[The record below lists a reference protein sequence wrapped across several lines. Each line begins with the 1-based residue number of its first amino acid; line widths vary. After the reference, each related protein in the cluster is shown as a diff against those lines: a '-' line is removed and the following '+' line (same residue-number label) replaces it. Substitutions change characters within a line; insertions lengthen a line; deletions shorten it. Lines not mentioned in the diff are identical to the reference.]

1 MNYEEWLVGV
11 WDGMRWDGSHQFQCK
26 LNSSHQNP
34 TNYSIWSY
42 STKMPKKTQ
51 TCLHRLYVFPTVG
64 GIGSI
69 LFNWKSCDEI
79 STEPLAGSNI
89 SKGREFSAKFSK
101 FSFIL
106 RGGYSLLFGEKLKS
120 LSSLEDFPR
129 EDNFRKFS
137 L

>member
-1 MNYEEWLVGV
+1 M
-11 WDGMRWDGSHQFQCK
+11 
-26 LNSSHQNP
+26 
-34 TNYSIWSY
+34 
-42 STKMPKKTQ
+42 
-51 TCLHRLYVFPTVG
+51 G

-101 FSFIL
+101 FSL
-106 RGGYSLLFGEKLKS
+106 RGGYSLLFGGKLKS

>member
-1 MNYEEWLVGV
+1 
-11 WDGMRWDGSHQFQCK
+11 
-26 LNSSHQNP
+26 
-34 TNYSIWSY
+34 
-42 STKMPKKTQ
+42 MPKKTP
-51 TCLHRLYVFPTVG
+51 TCLQWLYVFPTVG

-106 RGGYSLLFGEKLKS
+106 RGGYYLLFGEKLKS